1 MKGDLVNIIP
11 GDFNGDG
18 KTDFI
23 RQEKGTM
30 DDDDIRTA
38 DLYLSNGNGTFTQ
51 QPLTDWQIMKGD
63 FVNIVSSANL
73 NLSWGE
79 LPSPEPTQ
87 PTPEPTQP
95 TPEPTQPILSPEEF
109 ASSWQNW
116 SEYTSNNPFPDKGQ
130 NCTWYA
136 YGRLKQL
143 GYSSTALDTM
153 LGNAGT
159 WDNTAG
165 NGATVSSIP
174 QAPCIAVWE
183 PGVGGAGSVGHVAV
197 VEQINYNSDGS
208 IKSILISESN
218 WLEQQYDT
226 RTIFRND
233 SHWPSEFI
241 LVPKA

>member
-1 MKGDLVNIIP
+1 
-11 GDFNGDG
+11 
-18 KTDFI
+18 
-23 RQEKGTM
+23 
-30 DDDDIRTA
+30 
-38 DLYLSNGNGTFTQ
+38 
-51 QPLTDWQIMKGD
+51 MKGD
-63 FVNIVSSANL
+63 FVNIVSSANF

-79 LPSPEPTQ
+79 LPSPQ
-87 PTPEPTQP
+87 
-95 TPEPTQPILSPEEF
+95 PTQPILTPQEF

-116 SEYTSNNPFPDKGQ
+116 SEYTLNNPFPDKGQ

-136 YGRLKQL
+136 YGRMKQL

-183 PGVGGAGSVGHVAV
+183 SGVGGAGSVGHVAV
-197 VEQINYNSDGS
+197 VERINYNSNGAIDS
-208 IKSILISESN
+208 IVISESN
-218 WLEQQYDT
+218 WLDQQYDT

-233 SHWPSEFI
+233 RHWPSEFI